1 VKVAVVGAG
10 RAGTA
15 VAVLLH
21 RAGHEIVAVSG
32 REPTRERAARFLPG
46 VPLVDAADAPAG
58 ADLAVIGLPDDLI
71 GSIVSS
77 IAAKGGFG
85 RGQWV
90 AHLSG
95 ASPLSV
101 LDGARAAGARR
112 LAIHPLQ
119 TFPDPGA
126 GIERIPGSV
135 LALGADDEEGFGVA
149 EHIAQDLG
157 GDPFRLPDDRRGLSH
172 AAAVFASNYLVAT
185 AAVADRLFASA
196 GVPDPVAAMGPLQE
210 ATLANIAALGP
221 GAALT
226 GPAARGDAGTIERNL
241 EALSSTEPWAVAAYV
256 EMARVALDLA
266 VGSGRLDPT
275 DRARVEEVLRRWT

>member
-1 VKVAVVGAG
+1 
-10 RAGTA
+10 
-15 VAVLLH
+15 
-21 RAGHEIVAVSG
+21 
-32 REPTRERAARFLPG
+32 
-46 VPLVDAADAPAG
+46 
-58 ADLAVIGLPDDLI
+58 
-71 GSIVSS
+71 
-77 IAAKGGFG
+77 
-85 RGQWV
+85 
-90 AHLSG
+90 
-95 ASPLSV
+95 LSV

-157 GDPFRLPDDRRGLSH
+157 GDPFRLPDDRRGLYH